1 MVNVRRFLDS
11 PVGAVLFI
19 VIFIAISF
27 VAAFAIPIAVL
38 LTGLPGSLPYRIAYV
53 AITVGGYWL
62 SERER
67 VKSKLWA
74 RVLTLFVG
82 TAALCLLIFTPD

>member
-1 MVNVRRFLDS
+1 MVKLKAFS
-11 PVGAVLFI
+11 GSAAGQVLFC
-19 VIFIAISF
+19 VAFVVGGF
-27 VAAFAIPIAVL
+27 VAAFAIPSLVVVS
-38 LTGLPGSLPYRIAYV
+38 GLPGSLPYRIAYAAV
-53 AITVGGYWL
+53 TVGGYWL
-62 SERER
+62 SEREQ